1 MMSVTSI
8 DYRLMYLPPNIPVE
22 SSDESFIIILSEA
35 YVEYWGLEFEFLD
48 QIRTTLLLHI
58 V

>member
-1 MMSVTSI
+1 
-8 DYRLMYLPPNIPVE
+8 MYLPPNIPVE